1 VGGLAFPIVS
11 RVVGVPP
18 SEPTN
23 DRSYLRAF
31 GRRVK
36 VLRVG
41 ADLTQEQLAELA
53 GLSRQYLG
61 LLERGEQS
69 IDLLRLRRLA
79 NALGVDLGALL
90 DVQAG

>member
-1 VGGLAFPIVS
+1 VT
-11 RVVGVPP
+11 PP
-18 SEPTN
+18 QPTD
-23 DRSYLRAF
+23 DRTYLRAF

-79 NALGVDLGALL
+79 TALGVDLSALL
-90 DVQAG
+90 DVRVG